1 MISPP
6 GSLWLRRIYGVQ
18 TGFLL
23 TSDVVVMVVMARPV
37 LPASQPK
44 APFGRNQHSLSRFS
58 EALEQGLALNIQFG
72 KTLLGCHQ
80 RGVPEQVPQ
89 ICEFAGENSIVPDC
103 SLDARGTVRRRMT
116 VARKMKTAA
125 QAGEV
130 SETNF
135 QVARAP
141 NTTGATVLNNLI
153 EQRHRNQIVNDA
165 AV

>member
-1 MISPP
+1 
-6 GSLWLRRIYGVQ
+6 
-18 TGFLL
+18 
-23 TSDVVVMVVMARPV
+23 
-37 LPASQPK
+37 
-44 APFGRNQHSLSRFS
+44 
-58 EALEQGLALNIQFG
+58 
-72 KTLLGCHQ
+72 
-80 RGVPEQVPQ
+80 
-89 ICEFAGENSIVPDC
+89 
-103 SLDARGTVRRRMT
+103 MT